1 MDDCEFIS
9 TKYDKTTASD
19 GGVRLKCA
27 VLRGMI
33 AGVTIEKLGRCN
45 GYPAVFSYDFYR
57 LRLSGCIYGVINL
70 WFWRTHSRR
79 RVFGRRRRDAHVH
92 TMFAVGMLGVLI
104 GDSCMFLAGRYF
116 GARLLQHRYFARMM
130 TPERYAAVQDKF
142 ERYGNRVLFVARFL
156 PGLRTP
162 IYLTAGMSGRISYFR
177 FLLLDGLAALI
188 SVPIWV
194 YLGYYGASNH
204 EWLIKWLGRGQ
215 SAIMVL
221 VALVAVIVA
230 VWYFRHCRKPK

>member
-1 MDDCEFIS
+1 MDILQFLVTIFTDYGYLAVFTVLLICGFGVPIPEDVS
-9 TKYDKTTASD
+9 LVA
-19 GGVRLKCA
+19 GGVIS
-27 VLRGMI
+27 G
-33 AGVTIEKLGRCN
+33 LG
-45 GYPAVFSYDFYR
+45 Y
-57 LRLSGCIYGVINL
+57 
-70 WFWRTHSRR
+70 
-79 RVFGRRRRDAHVH
+79 AHVH

-104 GDSCMFLAGRYF
+104 GDSCMFLAGRHF

-177 FLLLDGLAALI
+177 FLLLDGFAALI

-215 SAIMVL
+215 SAIMVF
-221 VALVAVIVA
+221 VAIIAVIVA